1 MNNKT
6 FIIVA
11 IILVAVAI
19 VGLVSYLPTRF
30 DISSKVKVADFP
42 KVMGDWIGTDMPL
55 SKRDYEILETNNLFV
70 RDYKNKKGESVYLYV
85 VYSEDNR
92 KVSHPPEVCYMG
104 SGVTIVDKSPIQL
117 TNSIQAVKLVVEKA
131 NSRQIVVYWFK
142 AGSFNTDKYL
152 TQQLKIVIDRMLGKR
167 TSGALIRVSTDIQ
180 GNNLDTAVKL
190 IKSFCG
196 QIEPLVSRYVP

>member
-42 KVMGDWIGTDMPL
+42 KVIGEWSATDIAL
-55 SKRDYEILETNNLFV
+55 SERDYEILETRNLIM
-70 RDYKNKKGESVYLYV
+70 RDYKNTKGDSIYLYI

-92 KVSHPPEVCYMG
+92 KVSHPPEICYMG
-104 SGVTIVDKSPIQL
+104 SGVTIADKSTAQI
-117 TNSIQAVKLVVEKA
+117 TDSIKATKMLVEKA
-131 NSRQIVVYWFK
+131 DSRQLVIYWFK
-142 AGSFNTDKYL
+142 AGSLNTDKYL
-152 TQQLKIVIDRMLGKR
+152 RQQLKIVIDRMLGKR
-167 TSGALIRVSTDIQ
+167 TSGALIRVSTDIN
-180 GNNLDTAVKL
+180 GSSDVSLKL
-190 IKSFCG
+190 LKEFCG
-196 QIEPLVSRYVP
+196 EIEPLLSSYVP